1 LPEPDQADLLAR
13 VELEGGI
20 DEQHPPPVLLADAG
34 ETDHGKLSA

>member
-1 LPEPDQADLLAR
+1 LPEPDRADLLAR

-20 DEQHPPPVLLADAG
+20 DEQHLPSGLLAHAG